1 MAPAVD
7 PEFAAW
13 LLAQRWYGAKDT
25 PLAAVALADRIPEVA
40 LVDITPAG
48 LAPVRYALPE
58 YAGGSGLADAAAR
71 ARWFQLLTEGA
82 RIAGAQGR
90 FDFEALMPLGAY
102 TASRLSQAEQS
113 NTSILYTGA
122 ANEPRWI
129 LKLFRR
135 VQVGENPDFEIPR
148 ALAAHTGFSN
158 VPAAAG
164 RVSYRTW
171 GGEVATLAVLQSYIP
186 NHGDGWEYTLE
197 RLRTGENPE
206 ALLADLELLGRR
218 TAGLHAALASIAAEA
233 DFAPEP
239 ITAAHLERWRERARA
254 GAAAAAPED
263 AGLLRPWCA
272 RLDADETG
280 LEGLLGCQMIRIHG
294 DYHLGQVLKTAGDF
308 YLFDFEGEPTRPLP
322 ERRRK
327 GTVMQDVAGMLRSFG
342 YAAHAAQRPD
352 WETPARAAFLRG
364 YRNAL
369 REGRAG
375 VRLAPTEDAAFS
387 RACSFFE
394 CEKAVYELAYERNNR
409 PDWAGIPLAAL
420 RKLLAN

>member
-1 MAPAVD
+1 MAPPVD

-25 PLAAVALADRIPEVA
+25 LVAAVELGDRIPELA

-48 LAPVRYALPE
+48 HPAVRYALPE
-58 YAGGSGLADAAAR
+58 YDGGSGLAEAAR
-71 ARWFQLLTEGA
+71 EHWFHLLEEGA

-90 FDFEALMPLGAY
+90 FDFEALMPLGVFVS
-102 TASRLSQAEQS
+102 SRLSRAEQS

-164 RVSYRTW
+164 RITYRSW
-171 GGEVATLAVLQSYIP
+171 GGEVATLAVLQNFIP
-186 NHGDGWEYTLE
+186 NHGDGWEYAIE

-218 TAGLHAALASIAAEA
+218 TAELHAALASIAAEA
-233 DFAPEP
+233 DFTPEP
-239 ITAAHLERWRERARA
+239 ISTADLERWRERALV

-263 AGLLRPWCA
+263 AALLRHWCA
-272 RLDADETG
+272 RMGAGETG
-280 LEGLLGCQMIRIHG
+280 LEGLLGCQTIRIHG

-308 YLFDFEGEPTRPLP
+308 YLFDFEGEPARPLA

-342 YAAHAAQRPD
+342 YAAHAAARPD
-352 WETPARAAFLRG
+352 WEGPAREAFLGG
-364 YRNAL
+364 YRSAL
-369 REGRAG
+369 ALAP
-375 VRLAPTEDAAFS
+375 VRLVPEDDAAFT

-394 CEKAVYELAYERNNR
+394 CEKAVYELAYERNCR

-420 RKLLAN
+420 RKLLVS

>member
-1 MAPAVD
+1 MAPPVD

-13 LLAQRWYGAKDT
+13 LLAQRWYGAKDV
-25 PLAAVALADRIPEVA
+25 PIAAVKLVDRIPEMA
-40 LVDITPAG
+40 LVEITPEGQPA
-48 LAPVRYALPE
+48 VRYALPE
-58 YAGGSGLADAAAR
+58 YGGGAGLADAGAR
-71 ARWFQLLTEGA
+71 AHWFQLLTAGA

-90 FDFEALMPLGAY
+90 FDFERLMPLGVPGS
-102 TASRLSQAEQS
+102 SRPSRAEQS
-113 NTSILYTGA
+113 NTSVLYTGA
-122 ANEPRWI
+122 ASEPRWI

-164 RVSYRTW
+164 RVSYRSW

-197 RLRTGENPE
+197 RLRTGESPE
-206 ALLADLELLGRR
+206 ALLADLELLGVR

-239 ITAAHLERWRERARA
+239 IAADDLERWRERALV

-263 AGLLRPWCA
+263 AALLRNWCA
-272 RLDADETG
+272 RLGAGETG
-280 LEGLLGCQMIRIHG
+280 LEGLMDCQKIRIHG

-308 YLFDFEGEPTRPLP
+308 YLFDFEGEPARPLA

-342 YAAHAAQRPD
+342 YAAHTAARPD
-352 WETPARAAFLRG
+352 WEAPARAAFLGG
-364 YRNAL
+364 YRSAVA
-369 REGRAG
+369 RAP
-375 VRLAPTEDAAFS
+375 VRLVPADDAALT
-387 RACSFFE
+387 RACAFFE
-394 CEKAVYELAYERNNR
+394 SEKAVYELAYERNNR
-409 PDWAGIPLAAL
+409 PDWVGIPLAAL
-420 RKLLAN
+420 RKLLAA

>member
-25 PLAAVALADRIPEVA
+25 PIAAVAMADRIPEVA
-40 LVDITPAG
+40 LVDITPEG
-48 LAPVRYALPE
+48 QPPVRYALPE
-58 YAGGSGLADAAAR
+58 YGGAAGLADAAAR
-71 ARWFQLLTEGA
+71 AHWFQLLTEGA
-82 RIAGAQGR
+82 RVAGAQGR
-90 FDFEALMPLGAY
+90 FDFEAVMPLGAQG
-102 TASRLSQAEQS
+102 SSQLSHAEQS

-164 RVSYRTW
+164 RVTYRTW
-171 GGEVATLAVLQSYIP
+171 GGEVATLAVLQSFIA

-197 RLRTGENPE
+197 RLRTGESPE

-218 TAGLHAALASIAAEA
+218 TAGLHAALASIDGEA

-239 ITAAHLERWRERARA
+239 VTADDIERWRERALA

-263 AGLLRPWCA
+263 AALLRHWCA
-272 RLDADETG
+272 RLGAGETG
-280 LEGLLGCQMIRIHG
+280 LEGLMGCQKIRIHG
-294 DYHLGQVLKTAGDF
+294 DFHLGQVLKTAGDF
-308 YLFDFEGEPTRPLP
+308 YLFDFEGEPARPLA

-342 YAAHAAQRPD
+342 YAAHTTAQPE
-352 WETPARAAFLRG
+352 WEAPAREAFLGG
-364 YRNAL
+364 YRGAV
-369 REGRAG
+369 AQAP
-375 VRLAPTEDAAFS
+375 VRLAPEDDVAFTS
-387 RACSFFE
+387 ACSFFE

-409 PDWAGIPLAAL
+409 PDWAGIPHAAL
-420 RKLLAN
+420 RKLLAG